1 MRLISM
7 NCMNMT
13 VAFAL
18 GLAAF
23 SLPVRAEI
31 PAQGFGEMATTAFEA
46 DDSPTIVGGQ
56 DAKIE
61 EFPWQ
66 VALTDGTS
74 QFCGGSI
81 IDARWIL
88 TAAHCATPTLTH
100 IRAGVT
106 NKTDSVTGQDIP
118 VLRQILHPAYEVKN
132 PNDSDIMLLELASP
146 LNLSGPKAKAIPI
159 MTAQA
164 AASGIQNPGVNALI
178 SGWGALSSGGTDP
191 DVLQKAIVPIV
202 ANEEAAVSYAANPDY
217 GPGYITAKMI
227 AAGYLGVGNIDA
239 CQGDSGGPMVVSDN
253 ANAFGYRLAGVTSF
267 GEGCASP
274 DYMGIYTRVSKF
286 EIWINNKMSSPPPY
300 NDVLT
305 TSWAYDYINAI
316 RDVGIT
322 GGCGNGNYCP
332 QDLVT
337 REQMAAFLVRAVE
350 GEPAAN
356 YCGGSSYYSDV
367 APDAWSCRY
376 IKRLA
381 ELNITGGCGGGNY
394 CPEGLVTREQ
404 MAAFIVRAVAGEPA
418 LDYCGGVAPFQDVA
432 PSAFFC
438 RYIRRLVELGVT
450 QGCGN
455 SNYCPGNEV
464 NREQMAAFLA
474 RSFLK
479 ME

>member
-1 MRLISM
+1 MRLTSM
-7 NCMNMT
+7 NYMNMA
-13 VAFAL
+13 VASAL
-18 GLAAF
+18 GLAAI
-23 SLPVRAEI
+23 SLPIRAEI
-31 PAQGFGEMATTAFEA
+31 PDQDFGEMATTAFEA
-46 DDSPTIVGGQ
+46 EYGPKIVGGQ
-56 DAKIE
+56 DATIE

-106 NKTDSVTGQDIP
+106 NKTDSATGQDIP

-132 PNDSDIMLLELASP
+132 PSDSDIMLLELASP

-178 SGWGALSSGGTDP
+178 SGWGALSSGGTAP
-191 DVLQKAIVPIV
+191 DILQKATVPIV
-202 ANEEAAVSYAANPDY
+202 ANEEAALNYAANPNY

-239 CQGDSGGPMVVSDN
+239 CQGDSGGPLVVSDN
-253 ANAFGYRLAGVTSF
+253 TSALGYRLAGVTSF

-300 NDVLT
+300 NDVPS

-337 REQMAAFLVRAVE
+337 REQMAAFMVRAIE
-350 GEPAAN
+350 GDPASN
-356 YCGGSSYYSDV
+356 YCGDIAPFSDV
-367 APDAWSCRY
+367 LPSSWSCPQ
-376 IKRLA
+376 IKRLG
-381 ELNITGGCGGGNY
+381 ELSITGGCGGSNY
-394 CPEGLVTREQ
+394 CPADLVTREQ
-404 MAAFIVRAVAGEPA
+404 MATFIVRAVAGEPPS
-418 LDYCGGVAPFQDVA
+418 DYCGGLAPFSDVS
-432 PSAFFC
+432 PNTWSC
-438 RYIRRLVELGVT
+438 RYIKKLVELGVT
-450 QGCGN
+450 QGCGPN
-455 SNYCPGNEV
+455 QFCPNDIV
-464 NREQMAAFLA
+464 TREQMAAFLA

-479 ME
+479 MK